1 MLDATIRRGATLAA
15 LIALLFGVGLVGAGS
30 AAAQGRVS
38 KQIEGM
44 TKEAMENYDL
54 LDIDAAKKQLNEAL
68 ILAKKNNLEDDP
80 IMAKVHLHLGI
91 VNFAG
96 FKDAEAAKLNFIDAV
111 RLDPDIQIGVGYK
124 TAEMEA
130 LLDEAR
136 AEFGGGGGGGTAV
149 IEPEDE
155 VDCASLQGIAHTLVD
170 SARSGADKD
179 ISAHVA
185 SDLGAAKVSL
195 HYRSQGAADFTEV
208 KMAQAGDCK
217 FTGTIPAD
225 AFAGSFLHYYVAAH
239 NEAGKVIASKGSTGS
254 PNIIE
259 VAGGSTGTGDTEN
272 PLENENPLGGGGGTG
287 GGIQGGTTVG
297 PKTSKLF
304 LTIALGTGGGY
315 VTGETEQELN
325 EVGCCFAPAL
335 LHLFPEVG
343 YYLSPKSSVSL
354 AFRMGF
360 PVGAN
365 ITGHATAAPGAL
377 LRYRQALG
385 DGPTGIVVNGAI
397 GGGIIRHTVKLT
409 DAVNDEMDTDTV
421 ASGPLFIGGGAAW
434 VKDLGGPFRFLLEAN
449 ALAGIPIISE
459 FGPCPE
465 DPEQTEPGCVRPNF
479 GLQVDLNM
487 GLIFSF

>member
-15 LIALLFGVGLVGAGS
+15 LIALLFVGAGD

-38 KQIEGM
+38 KQIDSM

-80 IMAKVHLHLGI
+80 IMAQVHLNLGV

-111 RLDPDIQIGVGYK
+111 RLDPDVQIDVGYK
-124 TAEMEA
+124 TPEMEA

-136 AEFGGGGGGGTAV
+136 AEFGGGGGGGGGAV

-155 VDCASLQGIAHTLVD
+155 IDCASLQGIAHTLVD
-170 SARSGADKD
+170 SARAGSDKD
-179 ISAHVA
+179 ISAHVGG
-185 SDLGAAKVSL
+185 DLGAAKVSL
-195 HYRSQGAADFTEV
+195 HYRPQGAADFTEV

-217 FTGTIPAD
+217 YTGTIPAD

-239 NEAGKVIASKGSTGS
+239 NDAGKVIASKGSTGS

-272 PLENENPLGGGGGTG
+272 PLEDENPLGGGNSG
-287 GGIQGGTTVG
+287 GGIKGGTTVG
-297 PKTSKLF
+297 PKVSKLF
-304 LTIALGTGGGY
+304 LTIAVGTGGGY

-343 YYLSPKSSVSL
+343 YYLSPRSSVSL

-365 ITGHATAAPGAL
+365 IVGHATAAPGAL

-409 DAVNDEMDTDTV
+409 DAANEEMDTDTV
-421 ASGPLFIGGGAAW
+421 ASGPLFLGGGAAW
-434 VKDLGGPFRFLLEAN
+434 VKELGGPFRFLLEAN
-449 ALAGIPIISE
+449 ALAGIPIIGE

-479 GLQVDLNM
+479 ALQVDVNM